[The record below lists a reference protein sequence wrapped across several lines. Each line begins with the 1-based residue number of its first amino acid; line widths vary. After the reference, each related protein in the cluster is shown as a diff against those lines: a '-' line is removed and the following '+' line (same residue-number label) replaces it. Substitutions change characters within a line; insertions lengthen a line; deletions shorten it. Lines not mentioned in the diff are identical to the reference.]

1 MSDNAASVLL
11 VALGAAVLLLAN
23 FPMEWFVHLA
33 DDLELGLGRVG
44 LSLDTEL
51 PRAKA
56 TFRHGKVPYYSRRIV
71 RLERLMT
78 EELDFKPAHCVLHK
92 ACPSIRVT
100 LKEVIVNSTSR
111 KRENIPRNSLFR
123 APDNLIILEAN

>member
-1 MSDNAASVLL
+1 MSDNVASVLL

-33 DDLELGLGRVG
+33 DDLELALGRVG

-71 RLERLMT
+71 RLDRLMT
-78 EELDFKPAHCVLHK
+78 EELDFEPAHCVLHK
-92 ACPSIRVT
+92 ASPSIKVT
-100 LKEVIVNSTSR
+100 LRKVIVNSSSR
-111 KRENIPRNSLFR
+111 KWGIYHGIVCSVPQRT
-123 APDNLIILEAN
+123 

>member
-1 MSDNAASVLL
+1 MSDNVASVLL
-11 VALGAAVLLLAN
+11 VALGAAVLLLVN

-33 DDLELGLGRVG
+33 DDLELALGRVG

-71 RLERLMT
+71 RLDRLMT
-78 EELDFKPAHCVLHK
+78 EELDLSAHCVLHK
-92 ACPSIRVT
+92 ACPSIRAT
-100 LKEVIVNSTSR
+100 LKEVIVNSSSR
-111 KRENIPRNSLFR
+111 KGRIYNGIVCSVP
-123 APDNLIILEAN
+123 NLIVLEAD